1 MTPVSV
7 LERRDDR
14 IEGFEYLRAVM
25 SLFVVAWHM
34 KIAGATLTHSRA
46 DYIGQALT
54 VSEFV
59 NFHLLLLAVPTFI
72 FVSAYLYALT
82 DVDGA
87 SLRKRIRRI
96 GILLTFWPCAWIVYQ
111 SGIRGLRETIP
122 HSIISLVVTLLQ
134 AGDTIYYFFVS
145 LLACLLAVHAAAR
158 CSFRVQMLGFA
169 VATLL
174 LSVLPQIGSFSGVA
188 ELSAYWNPLNFIPL
202 SLGAVLVAQNREW
215 IHRHKTIILAVLAVA
230 TSVFAKLEWSY
241 AIGDTYF
248 PDGGVAIP
256 PYTRASLVFAVLAVG
271 IIALEAKL
279 KANGLVR
286 FMAKY
291 SLALYC
297 LHLFVMEPMKRLVS
311 KVSQD
316 HMIVTS
322 VSFVLVIVASYAV
335 AMFLR
340 IYLKE
345 EVIM

>member
-1 MTPVSV
+1 
-7 LERRDDR
+7 
-14 IEGFEYLRAVM
+14 M

-34 KIAGATLTHSRA
+34 KIAGATLAHPRA
-46 DYIGQALT
+46 EYFGHTLT

-72 FVSAYLYALT
+72 FVSSYLYAMNE
-82 DVDGA
+82 VNGA
-87 SLRKRIRRI
+87 SLKKRIRRI
-96 GILLTFWPCAWIVYQ
+96 GILLTFWPCAWIFYQ
-111 SGIRGLRETIP
+111 SGLRGLLEAIP
-122 HSIISLVVTLLQ
+122 HSTRSLVVTLMQ

-145 LLACLLAVHAAAR
+145 LLACLLAAHAVAKR
-158 CSFRVQMLGFA
+158 GLRIQMLGFA
-169 VATLL
+169 GATLL
-174 LSVLPQIGSFSGVA
+174 LCVLPQISSASGVG

-215 IHRHKTIILAVLAVA
+215 IHRHRTSVVAVLAAV
-230 TSVFAKLEWSY
+230 TTVLSKFEWTY
-241 AIGDTYF
+241 AIGETYF
-248 PDGGVAIP
+248 PDEGVTVP

-271 IIALEAKL
+271 IIALEAKIRT
-279 KANGLVR
+279 NRLVR

-297 LHLFVMEPMKRLVS
+297 LHLFLMEPIRRLVS

-316 HMIVTS
+316 HFVATT
-322 VSFVLVIVASYAV
+322 VSFVLVILASYAT

-340 IYLKE
+340 VYLKE